1 MDHDRGL
8 ALTALHSN
16 EGAGV
21 LGHLAKVVQEGADEE
36 ELAVRPLPHALVNE
50 LMEAKPC
57 WLTLHV
63 DEGALLVQGVRAVL
77 LDDEVVEEGQ
87 GVAIFNFATDDVVSC
102 LPLPAKGQLV
112 RLVPRDEDGVAK
124 DVVDRVHE
132 AVVDG
137 MLRRAGRLEPELVA
151 FEDLTRVVHRAIAVL
166 VHVACQVA
174 LLLAERADAH
184 VLLLEVDVCADPRA
198 GGTPDTR
205 TLVGVRDCP

>member
-8 ALTALHSN
+8 ARTALHAN

-36 ELAVRPLPHALVNE
+36 ELAVRPMHHALVNE
-50 LMEAKPC
+50 LIEAKPC

-63 DEGALLVQGVRAVL
+63 DEGALLVKGVRAVL
-77 LDDEVVEEGQ
+77 LDDEFVEEGQ
-87 GVAIFNFATDDVVSC
+87 GVATLHLALGDVVLG

-112 RLVPRDEDGVAK
+112 HLVPRDEDGVAK

-137 MLRRAGRLEPELVA
+137 MRRRAGRLEPERVA
-151 FEDLTRVVHRAIAVL
+151 SEDLTRVVHRAIGVL

-174 LLLAERADAH
+174 LLLAERADAP
-184 VLLLEVDVCADPRA
+184 VLRLEVDERADPRA
-198 GGTPDTR
+198 GGTPGPLA
-205 TLVGVRDCP
+205 LVGVLDWR